1 MIRTIVFLLFAITF
15 LILGLPVLGAEW
27 LLRKIWKRGADLSTL
42 RIVQWGLRILERIS
56 GPEVIVRGIENIP
69 TDQAVLYIGN
79 HRSYFDI
86 ILSYSRCPGLTGYI
100 SKDLL
105 EKVPI
110 LRAWM
115 RRVYCLFLNRKD
127 LRQGLQTILTAIEYV
142 KSGVS
147 IFIFPEGTRARTE
160 EMLPFKE
167 GSFKVATKTG
177 CPIIPVAFTN
187 TSAIFED
194 HVPFIRKTRVVIT
207 YGKPILPSEL
217 APEQKKHIGAYVQG
231 IIADMLKENQ
241 KLLESYPF

>member
-241 KLLESYPF
+241 KLLE

>member
-1 MIRTIVFLLFAITF
+1 MIRTILFLLFAIAF

-27 LLRKIWKRGADLSTL
+27 LLRKVWKRGADLSTL
-42 RIVQWGLRILERIS
+42 RIVQWGLRTLEHIS
-56 GPEVIVRGIENIP
+56 GPEVIVRGMEHIP

-86 ILSYSRCPGLTGYI
+86 VLSYSRCPGLTGYI

-105 EKVPI
+105 EKAPI

-115 RRVYCLFLNRKD
+115 RRVYCLFLNRED
-127 LRQGLQTILTAIEYV
+127 PRQGLKTILTAIEYV

-147 IFIFPEGTRARTE
+147 IFIFPEGTRAKTD

-194 HVPFIRKTRVVIT
+194 HVPFIRKARVVIT
-207 YGKPILPSEL
+207 YGEPILPSEL

-231 IIADMLKENQ
+231 IIADMLKENE
-241 KLLESYPF
+241 KYL

>member
-1 MIRTIVFLLFAITF
+1 MIRTILFLLFAIAF

-27 LLRKIWKRGADLSTL
+27 LLRKVWKRGADLSTL
-42 RIVQWGLRILERIS
+42 RIVQWGLRTLERIS
-56 GPEVIVRGIENIP
+56 GPEVIVRGMEHIP

-86 ILSYSRCPGLTGYI
+86 VLSYSRCPGLTGYI

-115 RRVYCLFLNRKD
+115 RRVYCLFLNRED
-127 LRQGLQTILTAIEYV
+127 PRQGLKTILTAIEYV

-147 IFIFPEGTRARTE
+147 IFIFPEGTRAKTD

-177 CPIIPVAFTN
+177 CPIIPVALTN

-194 HVPFIRKTRVVIT
+194 HVPFIRKARVVIT
-207 YGKPILPSEL
+207 YGEPILPSEL

-231 IIADMLKENQ
+231 IIADMLKENE
-241 KLLESYPF
+241 KYL

>member
-1 MIRTIVFLLFAITF
+1 MIRTILFLLFAIAF

-27 LLRKIWKRGADLSTL
+27 LLRKVWKRGADLSTL
-42 RIVQWGLRILERIS
+42 RIVQWGLRTLERIS
-56 GPEVIVRGIENIP
+56 GPEVIVRGMEHIP

-86 ILSYSRCPGLTGYI
+86 VLSYSRCPGLTGYV

-115 RRVYCLFLNRKD
+115 RRVYCLFLNRED
-127 LRQGLQTILTAIEYV
+127 PRQGLKTILTAIEYV

-147 IFIFPEGTRARTE
+147 IFIFPEGTRARTA

-194 HVPFIRKTRVVIT
+194 HVPFIRKARVVIT
-207 YGKPILPSEL
+207 YGKPILPSKL

-231 IIADMLKENQ
+231 IIADMLKENE
-241 KLLESYPF
+241 KYL

>member
-1 MIRTIVFLLFAITF
+1 MIRTILFLLFAIAF

-27 LLRKIWKRGADLSTL
+27 LLRKVWKRGADLSTL
-42 RIVQWGLRILERIS
+42 RIVQWGLRTLEHIS
-56 GPEVIVRGIENIP
+56 GPEVIVRGMEHIP

-86 ILSYSRCPGLTGYI
+86 VLSYSRCPGLTGYI

-115 RRVYCLFLNRKD
+115 RRVYCLFLNRED
-127 LRQGLQTILTAIEYV
+127 PRQGLKTILTAIEYV

-147 IFIFPEGTRARTE
+147 IFIFPEGTRAKTD

-194 HVPFIRKTRVVIT
+194 HVPFIRKARVVIT
-207 YGKPILPSEL
+207 YDEPILPSEL

-231 IIADMLKENQ
+231 IIADMLKENE
-241 KLLESYPF
+241 KYL

>member
-1 MIRTIVFLLFAITF
+1 MIRTILFLLFAIAF

-27 LLRKIWKRGADLSTL
+27 LLRKVWKRGADLSTL
-42 RIVQWGLRILERIS
+42 RIVQWGLRTLERIS
-56 GPEVIVRGIENIP
+56 GPEVIVRGMEHIP

-86 ILSYSRCPGLTGYI
+86 VLSYSRCPGLTGYI

-115 RRVYCLFLNRKD
+115 RRVYCLFLNRED
-127 LRQGLQTILTAIEYV
+127 PRQGLKTILTAIEYV

-147 IFIFPEGTRARTE
+147 IFIFPEGTRAKTD

-194 HVPFIRKTRVVIT
+194 HVPFIRKARVVIT
-207 YGKPILPSEL
+207 YGEPILPSEL

-231 IIADMLKENQ
+231 IIADMLKENE
-241 KLLESYPF
+241 KYL

>member
-1 MIRTIVFLLFAITF
+1 MIRTILFLLFAIAF
-15 LILGLPVLGAEW
+15 LILGLSVLGAEW
-27 LLRKIWKRGADLSTL
+27 LLRKVWKRGADLSTL
-42 RIVQWGLRILERIS
+42 RIVQWGLRTLEHIS
-56 GPEVIVRGIENIP
+56 GPEVIVRGMEHIP

-86 ILSYSRCPGLTGYI
+86 VLSYSRCPGLTGYI

-115 RRVYCLFLNRKD
+115 RRVYCLFLNRED
-127 LRQGLQTILTAIEYV
+127 PRQGLKTILTAIEYV

-147 IFIFPEGTRARTE
+147 IFIFPEGTRAKTD

-194 HVPFIRKTRVVIT
+194 HVPFIRKARVVIT
-207 YGKPILPSEL
+207 YGEPILPSEL

-231 IIADMLKENQ
+231 IIADMLKENE
-241 KLLESYPF
+241 KYL

>member
-1 MIRTIVFLLFAITF
+1 MIRTILFLLFAIAF
-15 LILGLPVLGAEW
+15 LILGLPVQGAEW
-27 LLRKIWKRGADLSTL
+27 LLRKVWKRGADLSTL
-42 RIVQWGLRILERIS
+42 RIVQWGLRTLEHIS
-56 GPEVIVRGIENIP
+56 GPEVIVRGMEQIP

-79 HRSYFDI
+79 HRRYLDI
-86 ILSYSRCPGLTGYI
+86 VLSYSRCPGLTDYI
-100 SKDLL
+100 SKELL

-115 RRVYCLFLNRKD
+115 RRVYCLFLNRED
-127 LRQGLQTILTAIEYV
+127 PRQGLKTILTAIEYV

-147 IFIFPEGTRARTE
+147 IFIFPEGTRAKTD

-194 HVPFIRKTRVVIT
+194 HVPFIRKARVVIT
-207 YGKPILPSEL
+207 YGEPILPSEL

-231 IIADMLKENQ
+231 IIADMLKENE
-241 KLLESYPF
+241 KYL

>member
-1 MIRTIVFLLFAITF
+1 M
-15 LILGLPVLGAEW
+15 EH
-27 LLRKIWKRGADLSTL
+27 
-42 RIVQWGLRILERIS
+42 
-56 GPEVIVRGIENIP
+56 IP

-86 ILSYSRCPGLTGYI
+86 VLSYSRCPGLTGYI

-115 RRVYCLFLNRKD
+115 RRVYCLFLNRED
-127 LRQGLQTILTAIEYV
+127 PRQGLKTILTAIEYV

-147 IFIFPEGTRARTE
+147 IFIFPEGTRAKTD

-194 HVPFIRKTRVVIT
+194 HVPFIRKARVVIT
-207 YGKPILPSEL
+207 YGEPILPSEL

-231 IIADMLKENQ
+231 IIADMLKENE
-241 KLLESYPF
+241 KYL